1 MNTKKKI
8 MILIGIYLC
17 VFIPWLYFGQTKN
30 DYSTSDIDMTD
41 SLKKE
46 KDLEG
51 KSIVTIGDSITWLD
65 GKSITN
71 VGEINGYQKV
81 LKDKGATIFSY
92 GNSGGTYR
100 LYNEKSDYKHRSIYQ
115 EIVVKRM
122 FDFSNID
129 IITLFGG
136 TNDIGAGMNLGLV
149 DSLDPNTT
157 FGALNL
163 LIDFLIQNN
172 PQTEIILFSPI
183 YSTEETRTPEKMQEL
198 VSGLQEIAKI
208 KEIKFVDIYNNFP
221 INPLSAP
228 TLLYDGLH
236 PNSLGMEIIGERFY
250 KSILE
255 IESAEELMINAY

>member
-1 MNTKKKI
+1 M
-8 MILIGIYLC
+8 
-17 VFIPWLYFGQTKN
+17 
-30 DYSTSDIDMTD
+30 
-41 SLKKE
+41 
-46 KDLEG
+46 
-51 KSIVTIGDSITWLD
+51 
-65 GKSITN
+65 TN

-172 PQTEIILFSPI
+172 LQTEIILFSPI

-198 VSGLQEIAKI
+198 VSGLEEIAKI

-236 PNSLGMEIIGERFY
+236 PNSLGMEIIGECFY

>member
-8 MILIGIYLC
+8 IILIGIYLC

-30 DYSTSDIDMTD
+30 DYSTSDIDMMV

-198 VSGLQEIAKI
+198 VSGLEEIAKI

-236 PNSLGMEIIGERFY
+236 PNSLGMEIIGECFY